1 MGGGQPGPADRPMP
15 HYRPAPDYLP
25 AADQPLVADWP
36 PVPRYPAVPYHL
48 SVRDRPP
55 VPDWPAAPATG
66 CRALLRP
73 LTRLV
78 PRHPAA
84 TGAASRRAA
93 VLGYLAVPLFAVPV
107 LIYLTT
113 LRGSGWARRHAAQAV
128 NVWFTGL
135 LYDLSAVIMGAML
148 ALGSP
153 PVALMVFGPLVAA
166 RWLVTL
172 AYLVRAAR
180 AAGRGA
186 ACTFPAWLC
195 MRLAR

>member
-36 PVPRYPAVPYHL
+36 PAPRYPAVPYYL

-113 LRGSGWARRHAAQAV
+113 LRGSG
-128 NVWFTGL
+128 
-135 LYDLSAVIMGAML
+135 
-148 ALGSP
+148 
-153 PVALMVFGPLVAA
+153 
-166 RWLVTL
+166 
-172 AYLVRAAR
+172 
-180 AAGRGA
+180 
-186 ACTFPAWLC
+186 
-195 MRLAR
+195 